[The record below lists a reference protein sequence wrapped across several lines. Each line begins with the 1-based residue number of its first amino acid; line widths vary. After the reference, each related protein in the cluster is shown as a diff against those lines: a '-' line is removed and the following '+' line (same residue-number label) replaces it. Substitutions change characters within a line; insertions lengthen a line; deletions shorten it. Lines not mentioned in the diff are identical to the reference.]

1 MRFVR
6 KEILSR
12 WGLLPSFVDDIF
24 LAVSILPA
32 EGVSLGRSG
41 PQIKNE
47 TFSEKTS
54 CPRAEFRS
62 GTPGPGDNR
71 VLKTDQG
78 KGGFMRI
85 TTRGRYALRASLALA
100 RLGKDGSPVSIN
112 NLSEQENISSV
123 FLEQIFFRLKKAGIV
138 TSVRGPGGGFYF
150 AQSLDKL
157 TIKAILDAAGEDLD
171 LNNCDKSREDCDRIG
186 ICLTHSIWKDVTDLV
201 NNYFRSITIASILE
215 KYTKK
220 SEKKF
225 KEL

>member
-1 MRFVR
+1 
-6 KEILSR
+6 
-12 WGLLPSFVDDIF
+12 
-24 LAVSILPA
+24 
-32 EGVSLGRSG
+32 
-41 PQIKNE
+41 
-47 TFSEKTS
+47 
-54 CPRAEFRS
+54 
-62 GTPGPGDNR
+62 
-71 VLKTDQG
+71 LKADPE

-150 AQSLDKL
+150 AQPLDKL

-171 LNNCDKSREDCDRIG
+171 LNYCDKSREDCERIG
-186 ICLTHSIWKDVTDLV
+186 YCLTHSIWKEAADLI
-201 NNYFRSITIASILE
+201 NNYFRGITIASILE
-215 KYTKK
+215 KHAMILGKNV
-220 SEKKF
+220 